1 MIGLKQSRKD
11 GRKMRFDPA
20 QYVTVAERVQLANQK
35 NMEVMESRIT
45 MVSEKWGYTQV
56 EISLDGKK
64 YIGTASFRLDLTGQR
79 AQATCPLED
88 AETSALGRAIA
99 FAGISSSRG
108 IASLEEVQE
117 AQRRAESPSV
127 SAPKP
132 ENVVTLSSAEETIG
146 EMCDAILK
154 ETKDVAEI
162 SVIEFL
168 RSKGKDVG
176 DATGVESLP
185 TATIKSIFSNL
196 PKFKK
201 ALNTWLPK

>member
-1 MIGLKQSRKD
+1 LKELNQSRKD
-11 GRKMRFDPA
+11 IKKMRFDPA

-35 NMEVMESRIT
+35 QMEVLESRIT
-45 MVSEKWGYTQV
+45 MVQEKWGYTQV
-56 EISLDGKK
+56 TISLDGKK

-108 IASLEEVQE
+108 IASLEEIQE
-117 AQRRAESPSV
+117 AQRRAEAPAI
-127 SAPKP
+127 SALKP
-132 ENVVTLSSAEETIG
+132 ENVVTLPSAEETIG

-154 ETKDVAEI
+154 EVKDVPEA
-162 SVIEFL
+162 SVLEFL
-168 RSKGKDVG
+168 RTKGKDIG

-201 ALNTWLPK
+201 AFNTWLPK

>member
-1 MIGLKQSRKD
+1 
-11 GRKMRFDPA
+11 MRFDPST
-20 QYVTVAERVQLANQK
+20 YVTVAERVQLANQK
-35 NMEVMESRIT
+35 QLEVLQSVVT
-45 MVSEKWGYTQV
+45 MVGEKWGYTQV
-56 EISLDGKK
+56 TISLDGKK
-64 YIGTASFRLDLTGQR
+64 YVGTASFRLDLTGQR

-117 AQRRAESPSV
+117 AQRRAEAPSV

-132 ENVVTLSSAEETIG
+132 ENVVTLPSSEETTG

-154 ETKDVAEI
+154 EVKGVAEA
-162 SVIEFL
+162 SVLEFL
-168 RSKGKDVG
+168 QFKGKDIG

-185 TATIKSIFSNL
+185 IATIKSIFSNL